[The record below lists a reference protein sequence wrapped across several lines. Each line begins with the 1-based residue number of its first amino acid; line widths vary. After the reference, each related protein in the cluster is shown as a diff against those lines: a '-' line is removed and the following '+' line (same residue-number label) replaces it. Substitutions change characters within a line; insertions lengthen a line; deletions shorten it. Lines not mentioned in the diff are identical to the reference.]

1 MNLCNLAKWWKAHLW
16 LGVPVILFI
25 SALQHS
31 LYTLLPFEVIGLW
44 APVNEILAEHLKIVF
59 YPTLLWFI
67 LTLAIFKKSCNL
79 DYYKWLTAGGI
90 AAIIAVG
97 LLTSLFCTFIYG
109 FNVPIDSFIFH
120 MIIEIVSLSIAY
132 LVGLHY
138 YNRAKSCVAV
148 TIIVAILVIGV
159 GVLMGVFAFYPPD
172 IRIFKG

>member
-1 MNLCNLAKWWKAHLW
+1 MWLC
-16 LGVPVILFI
+16 VPVILLV

-31 LYTLLPFEVIGLW
+31 IYEIMPIGVVGVL
-44 APVNEILAEHLKIVF
+44 APVNESLAEHLKIVF

-67 LTLAIFKKSCNL
+67 LTLAIFNKSCNL

-138 YNRAKSCVAV
+138 YNRAKSCAAV
-148 TIIVAILVIGV
+148 TIIVAILVVAIGI
-159 GVLMGVFAFYPPD
+159 LMSVFSFYPPN
-172 IRIFKG
+172 ITIFKS